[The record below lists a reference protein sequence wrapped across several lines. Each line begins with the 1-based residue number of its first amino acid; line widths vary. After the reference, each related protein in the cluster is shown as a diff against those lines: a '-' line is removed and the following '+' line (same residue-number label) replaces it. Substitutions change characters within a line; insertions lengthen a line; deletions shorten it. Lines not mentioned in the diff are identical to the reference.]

1 MKELIFDSIGMPLEV
16 LELKES
22 PIPSPKPHEV
32 LIKVSAR
39 NINPSDLMFIRGMY
53 GITPKLPSSAGFEA
67 CGVVEKGDEA
77 GKIKPGTRVMFL
89 GIGTWREYVCVP
101 AAGVIPVPPQM
112 PDEVACQAFVNPMT
126 AYGMLLESGLKD
138 GEWLLVTAG
147 ASAFGKFAIQMA
159 KTRGIKVAATVRHES
174 QKKDLQELG
183 ADLVVNSENEKVHKV
198 IPEKT
203 EGGVHVIFD
212 AVGGILGAKALA
224 CLRPKGKMMV
234 FGALALENM
243 PVNSGLLIFKNLK
256 IEGFWLSTW
265 IEEIGEEDRKKAFS
279 TVFGFL
285 MQEDSKVDVAGKYSL
300 DQFKEA
306 IEAYEKPGRN
316 GKILL
321 VSE

>member
-1 MKELIFDSIGMPLEV
+1 MKELVFENTGIPLEV
-16 LELKES
+16 LRLKDS
-22 PIPSPKPHEV
+22 PIPNPKPHEV
-32 LIKVSAR
+32 LVKVSAR

-77 GKIKPGTRVMFL
+77 GTIKPETRVMFL

-101 AAGVIPVPPQM
+101 ALSVIPVPPQM

-126 AYGMLLESGLKD
+126 AYGMLLESGLKEGD
-138 GEWLLVTAG
+138 WLLVTAG

-159 KTRGIKVAATVRHES
+159 KAKGIKVAVTVRQDA
-174 QKKDLQELG
+174 QKQMLQDLG
-183 ADLVVNSENEKVHKV
+183 ADLVVNSDAEKIQKV

-224 CLRPKGKMMV
+224 CLRPKGKMLV

-243 PVNSGLLIFKNLK
+243 PINSGLLIFKNLK
-256 IEGFWLSTW
+256 IEGFWLSSW
-265 IEEIGEEDRKKAFS
+265 MEELAAVDRKKAIS
-279 TVFGFL
+279 AVFGFL
-285 MQEDSKVDVAGKYSL
+285 MQEDAKIDVAGKFKL
-300 DQFKEA
+300 EQFKEA